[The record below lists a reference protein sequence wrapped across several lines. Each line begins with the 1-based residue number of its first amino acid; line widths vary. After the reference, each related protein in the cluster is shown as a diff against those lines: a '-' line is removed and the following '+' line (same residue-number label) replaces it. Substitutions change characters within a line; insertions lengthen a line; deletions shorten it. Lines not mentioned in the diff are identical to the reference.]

1 MVLSVETQEL
11 YRKVLSDEMTMIM
24 LIIMMMMFTMMIM
37 IMLIMIN
44 NDGDDVLKVI
54 SCCDQNDEATYNTCL
69 R

>member
-11 YRKVLSDEMTMIM
+11 YRKVLSDEMTMIR
-24 LIIMMMMFTMMIM
+24 LIMMMMMFTMRIM
-37 IMLIMIN
+37 MLIMIN